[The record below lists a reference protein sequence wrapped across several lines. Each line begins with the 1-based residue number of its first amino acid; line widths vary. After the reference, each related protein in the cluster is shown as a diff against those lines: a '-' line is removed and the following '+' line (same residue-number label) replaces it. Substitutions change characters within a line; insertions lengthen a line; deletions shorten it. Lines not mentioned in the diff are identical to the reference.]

1 MIMVALHQLE
11 ARHEAL
17 IEALD
22 RNDLAAIAS
31 ATQALD
37 AALASIRAYGSWAVH
52 PELKLAADRIGRL
65 ADAATM
71 RVNVLADQARRRAD
85 SLALMRGAGGALVYK
100 R

>member
-1 MIMVALHQLE
+1 MLVALHQLE

-22 RNDLAAIAS
+22 RNDPAAIAS
-31 ATQALD
+31 ATQALGD
-37 AALASIRAYGSWAVH
+37 ALASIRAYGSWTAH
-52 PELKLAADRIGRL
+52 PELKRAADRIGRL

-85 SLALMRGAGGALVYK
+85 ALALMRGAGEALTY
-100 R
+100 RR